1 MRPFCYQLN
10 IYTYRKMVLILCIM
24 CYFDFACWNH
34 ITSIV
39 TLYLFFFFNSFALFW
54 FFLIAG
60 IDSHESLCNEQ
71 KLPLQ
76 SIKMGY
82 DSSCWYSNYKWKCR
96 GSAWLM
102 GDFVIAY
109 GTIKSCVYA
118 QFCSALLMFWIF
130 FTLDT
135 QSLIDV
141 LSETVSNNSNG
152 QNIE

>member
-1 MRPFCYQLN
+1 
-10 IYTYRKMVLILCIM
+10 MVLILYIM

-39 TLYLFFFFNSFALFW
+39 TLYLFFFMNTFALFW

-82 DSSCWYSNYKWKCR
+82 D
-96 GSAWLM
+96 
-102 GDFVIAY
+102 
-109 GTIKSCVYA
+109 
-118 QFCSALLMFWIF
+118 IF
-130 FTLDT
+130 M
-135 QSLIDV
+135 LILQLQV
-141 LSETVSNNSNG
+141 KM
-152 QNIE
+152 